1 MKETEGKW
9 KRTGKDGNDYKHI
22 KGGGAKMKKY
32 LKTWGLG
39 VVCVG
44 LAGFAVL
51 FFASPYQ
58 TLACGGGRGS
68 GGIGGGIGGGGAACG
83 FGGSPGGADYV
94 PQQRGS
100 GSWLPGGSSGA
111 SYNNGGAMS
120 EDQARNILARH
131 VERLNPEL
139 KVGPVEDAG
148 SFYKADIYSKTNEVV
163 DHLAVDKQSGRMMP
177 VD

>member
-1 MKETEGKW
+1 MHGTNLAYLLENRREMVG
-9 KRTGKDGNDYKHI
+9 GNHCNHI
-22 KGGGAKMKKY
+22 NSGGVKMKRF

-44 LAGFAVL
+44 LASAFF

-58 TLACGGGRGS
+58 TLACGRG
-68 GGIGGGIGGGGAACG
+68 GGGIGGGGGACG

-100 GSWLPGGSSGA
+100 GNWWPGGSSAGNF
-111 SYNNGGAMS
+111 NNGSALS
-120 EDQARNILARH
+120 QDQARNILARH

-148 SFYKADIYSKTNEVV
+148 SFYKADVFSKTNEVV
-163 DHLAVDKQSGRMMP
+163 DHLAIDKQSGRMMP

>member
-1 MKETEGKW
+1 MKG
-9 KRTGKDGNDYKHI
+9 
-22 KGGGAKMKKY
+22 Y
-32 LKTWGLG
+32 LKKWGLG

-44 LAGFAVL
+44 LAGAFF

-58 TLACGGGRGS
+58 TLACGRGG
-68 GGIGGGIGGGGAACG
+68 GGFGGGGGIGGGGSACG

-94 PQQRGS
+94 PQQRRS
-100 GSWLPGGSSGA
+100 GSWWPGGPSAGNFNSGA
-111 SYNNGGAMS
+111 ALSQ
-120 EDQARNILARH
+120 DQAQNILARH

-148 SFYKADIYSKTNEVV
+148 SFYKADVFSKTNEVV